1 MKKQAYMKPSV
12 KVVRTQSASLICLSQ
27 EGDKVYGSGISG
39 EYQLSRHSNDW
50 DDDED
55 EE

>member
-12 KVVRTQSASLICLSQ
+12 KVVHTQFTSLICLSQ
-27 EGDKVYGSGISG
+27 KGDKVYGSGMSG
-39 EYQLSRHSNDW
+39 EYQLSRHCNEW